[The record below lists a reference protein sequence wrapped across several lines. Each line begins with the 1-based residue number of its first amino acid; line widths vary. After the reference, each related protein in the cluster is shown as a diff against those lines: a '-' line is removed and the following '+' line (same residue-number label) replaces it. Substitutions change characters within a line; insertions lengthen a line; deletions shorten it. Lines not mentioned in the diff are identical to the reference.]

1 MTRPLKIGIQLPEV
15 EYEYTWPQLE
25 EMARV
30 AEGIGLDSIWL
41 GDHLMYRYADGR
53 REPRGPFEAWTT
65 LAALA
70 AVTERVQLGPLV
82 ASALFHTPPMIAKM
96 AATVDAIS
104 RGRFV
109 LGIGAGWHEPEYRG
123 FGIPFD
129 HRFSRFA
136 EAYTVIRELFATGE
150 STLHGEFYDI
160 DGALLFPKPAQ
171 PGGPPVMIGSYGEK
185 MLRLTLPDVEMWNA
199 WSQDYGN
206 SRKGLQKLLDRVD
219 AICED
224 VGRDPATLV
233 KTVAPLVRMKGGSGR
248 VSDYGVPQGLD
259 GTDIGRLA
267 DELNA
272 YAEMGVAHVQLVLDP
287 ITAET
292 VSDLAPLLERLDA

>member
-1 MTRPLKIGIQLPEV
+1 MPRPLKIGVQLPEV

-25 EMARV
+25 EMART

-41 GDHLMYRYADGR
+41 GDHLMYRYAEDR

-96 AATVDAIS
+96 AATVDVIS
-104 RGRFV
+104 NGRFV
-109 LGIGAGWHEPEYRG
+109 LGLGAGWHEPEYRG

-136 EAYTVIRELFATGE
+136 EAYQVIRELFATGE
-150 STLHGEFYDI
+150 STLHGEYYDI
-160 DGALLFPKPAQ
+160 DGALLFPKPVQ
-171 PGGPPVMIGSYGEK
+171 PGGPPIMIGSYGEK
-185 MLRLTLPDVEMWNA
+185 MLRLTLPDVPMWNA

-206 SRKGLQKLLDRVD
+206 TREGLRQLLDRVD
-219 AICED
+219 DICED
-224 VGRDPATLV
+224 LGRDPGTLV
-233 KTVAPLVRMKGGSGR
+233 KTVAPLIRMKGGSGR

-259 GTDIGRLA
+259 GTDPHALA
-267 DELNA
+267 DELHA
-272 YAEMGVAHVQLVLDP
+272 YAEMGIAHVQLVLDP
-287 ITAET
+287 ITAST
-292 VSDLAPLLERLDA
+292 IADLQELLAMLDA

>member
-1 MTRPLKIGIQLPEV
+1 MTRPLKIGVQLPEV

-41 GDHLMYRYADGR
+41 GDHLMYRYADGTR
-53 REPRGPFEAWTT
+53 APRGPFEAWTT

-96 AATVDAIS
+96 AATVDSIS
-104 RGRFV
+104 QGRFV

-136 EAYTVIRELFATGE
+136 EAYTVIRQLFATGE
-150 STLHGEFYDI
+150 STLQGEFYDI
-160 DGALLFPKPAQ
+160 DGALLFPTPVQ

-185 MLRLTLPDVEMWNA
+185 MLRLTLPDVAWWNA

-206 SRKGLQKLLDRVD
+206 TREGLQTLLDRVD
-219 AICED
+219 RICEE
-224 VGRDPATLV
+224 VGRDPSTLV
-233 KTVAPLVRMKGGSGR
+233 KTIAPLVRMKGGSGR

-259 GTDIGRLA
+259 GTDLHRLA
-267 DELNA
+267 DELTT
-272 YAEMGVAHVQLVLDP
+272 YAGMGIAHVQLVLDP
-287 ITAET
+287 ITADT
-292 VSDLAPLLERLDA
+292 IADLAGLLEILDA